1 MEICLSG
8 WFKKMF
14 GSEFKTDGFI
24 VIVVPCLIR
33 FAFPDCCDSCDIAIF
48 FSSHFELF
56 FIHFNHNTEVLG
68 FMYEFSFLVWFG
80 VLIIIIFCDYLCFPK
95 IHCFFL
101 CPVFQWNLIWG
112 ILLLYKVSPLLPT
125 YSLIASFRNWH
136 CNIL

>member
-33 FAFPDCCDSCDIAIF
+33 FAFPDSCDSCDVAIF

-80 VLIIIIFCDYLCFPK
+80 VLLLSFVTTFAFQKYTA
-95 IHCFFL
+95 FFSAL
-101 CPVFQWNLIWG
+101 FF
-112 ILLLYKVSPLLPT
+112 SET
-125 YSLIASFRNWH
+125 
-136 CNIL
+136 